1 MREAV
6 LNSTLTTP
14 VCGLNISHG
23 YGIALSALLTGLNV
37 LLITYPE
44 CKLTI
49 QPGLRGL
56 GNWAGE
62 RGGGGEEAGWV
73 DLLNHM

>member
-23 YGIALSALLTGLNV
+23 YGIAVSALLTGLNV

-44 CKLTI
+44 CKPTI
-49 QPGLRGL
+49 QPGL
-56 GNWAGE
+56 
-62 RGGGGEEAGWV
+62 
-73 DLLNHM
+73 

>member
-23 YGIALSALLTGLNV
+23 YGIAVSAFVTDWIECFADYLS
-37 LLITYPE
+37 
-44 CKLTI
+44 
-49 QPGLRGL
+49 R
-56 GNWAGE
+56 
-62 RGGGGEEAGWV
+62 
-73 DLLNHM
+73 M

>member
-6 LNSTLTTP
+6 LNSTLRTP

-23 YGIALSALLTGLNV
+23 YAITVRALLTGLNV
-37 LLITYPE
+37 LRITYPE

-49 QPGLRGL
+49 QPGL
-56 GNWAGE
+56 
-62 RGGGGEEAGWV
+62 
-73 DLLNHM
+73 